1 MSTGRS
7 ALNRQCVRDLSQI
20 VPSLWSVLSY
30 FPISIFTLDIQFMNK
45 KMRNLHLIISAI
57 LIVAI
62 AFAYGIA
69 PGALFPALFDFK
81 VETTD
86 LHNIFRSIMCLYIGM
101 VILWVAG
108 IFKPRYWNTATM
120 VNIIFMSGLALGR
133 LISFAADGI
142 PSITLLI
149 GFFVEVS
156 LGALSYF
163 NWKKYRV
170 R

>member
-1 MSTGRS
+1 M
-7 ALNRQCVRDLSQI
+7 
-20 VPSLWSVLSY
+20 
-30 FPISIFTLDIQFMNK
+30 K
-45 KMRNLHLIISAI
+45 NLHLIISAI

-69 PGALFPALFDFK
+69 PGTLLPALFDFK

-86 LHNIFRSIMCLYIGM
+86 LHNIFRSMMCLYIGI
-101 VILWVAG
+101 VIIWVTG
-108 IFKPRYWNTATM
+108 IFKPRYWEAATI
-120 VNIIFMSGLALGR
+120 VNIVFMIGLAIGR
-133 LISFAADGI
+133 LVSFAADGI

-156 LGALSYF
+156 LAALSYF